1 MEKMANHN
9 PFLEE
14 LRSLQEEKKN
24 LLEELNDTRYNLI
37 YYTNRCIFLQNIIK
51 KLLRLKKKLLN

>member
-14 LRSLQEEKKN
+14 LRSIQEEKKN

>member
-1 MEKMANHN
+1 MEKMVNPN
-9 PFLEE
+9 PFHKEI
-14 LRSLQEEKKN
+14 RSLQEENKN
-24 LLEELNDTRYNLI
+24 LLEELNDTRHNLI